1 MMKLL
6 SCCRVL
12 MEAELVLSSLRAA
25 ARTPGARLT
34 SRSDRWVV
42 LAFGFSPFGF
52 LVSKLPAWRFLA
64 ELVEEVLP
72 EAVLVLLV
80 RRRVPAVEVERERPL
95 EPDCVLA

>member
-1 MMKLL
+1 MMRLL

-12 MEAELVLSSLRAA
+12 KEAELGLSSLRVE
-25 ARTPGARLT
+25 ARIPGARLT
-34 SRSDRWVV
+34 SGSDRWVV

-80 RRRVPAVEVERERPL
+80 RRRVPAVEVERGRPL